1 MLKSNSKEIKKGDTF
16 IALKGNNYD
25 GHNFVLEAIKNGA
38 IRVIVE
44 HGNYNV
50 TTIKVKNTLKYL
62 NDYLYSI
69 MPNIKIIGI
78 TGTNGKTT
86 TAYLIYEALNMLN
99 IKCAYIGTIG
109 FYLDKKI
116 KDLNNTTPGNLEIF
130 SYIKKAYDENYK
142 YIVME
147 VSSIALKQ
155 GRCDFIDFS
164 YSFFTNLT
172 EDHLDYHKNMRN
184 YLNSKKI
191 LFKKLTRGIG
201 IINNDSNY
209 ANKFKINNYIT
220 YGFKNSDYKISNIK
234 NNIIVNG
241 DVYRTNLIGKHNVYN
256 MSCVI
261 ILLKLLNISENK
273 IKMITKKLL
282 APPGRLEQ
290 IKYKTNCIFVDYAH
304 TPDAVLNALNS
315 VKNINHNNIITIL
328 GCGGNRDPYK
338 RPIMGA
344 IASNNSTHV
353 IFTSDN
359 PRFENVED
367 IIKQMISKVDNSNY
381 EIIVN
386 REKAIEKGIQLLKKN
401 DILMVLGK
409 GHENYQIIGNKK
421 IYFSDLEIIKKY
433 I

>member
-1 MLKSNSKEIKKGDTF
+1 MLKSNSKEIKEGDTF
-16 IALKGNNYD
+16 IALKGKTYD
-25 GHNFVLEAIKNGA
+25 GHDYVLEAIKNGA
-38 IRVIVE
+38 TKVIVE
-44 HGNYNV
+44 HGIYDV
-50 TTIKVKNTLKYL
+50 ATIKVKNTLKYL
-62 NDYLYSI
+62 NDYLHSI

-86 TAYLIYEALNMLN
+86 TAYLIYKALNMLN

-116 KDLNNTTPGNLEIF
+116 RDLNNTTPGNLELF

-142 YIVME
+142 YVVME

-155 GRCDFIDFS
+155 GRCDFIDFTYS
-164 YSFFTNLT
+164 YFTNLT
-172 EDHLDYHKNMRN
+172 EDHLDYHKNMKN

-191 LFKKLTRGIG
+191 LFKKLTKGIS

-220 YGFKNSDYKISNIK
+220 YGFNNSDYKI
-234 NNIIVNG
+234 NNVKDKIIVNNN
-241 DVYRTNLIGKHNVYN
+241 VYKTNLIGKHNVYN

-261 ILLKLLNISENK
+261 ILLKILNIDENK
-273 IKMITKKLL
+273 IKKTIKKLTP
-282 APPGRLEQ
+282 PPGRLEQ
-290 IKYKTNCIFVDYAH
+290 IKYKTNLIFVDYAH
-304 TPDAVLNALNS
+304 TPDAVLNALNTVS
-315 VKNINHNNIITIL
+315 NINHNNIITIL

-338 RPIMGA
+338 RPIMGL
-344 IASNNSTHV
+344 IASNNSNYV

-359 PRFENVED
+359 PRFEKPND
-367 IIKQMISKVDNSNY
+367 IIKQMISKIDNSNY

-386 REKAIEKGIQLLKKN
+386 REKAIERGIQLLKKN

-409 GHENYQIIGNKK
+409 GHEDYQIIGNNKL
-421 IYFSDLEIIKKY
+421 YFSDLETIKKY